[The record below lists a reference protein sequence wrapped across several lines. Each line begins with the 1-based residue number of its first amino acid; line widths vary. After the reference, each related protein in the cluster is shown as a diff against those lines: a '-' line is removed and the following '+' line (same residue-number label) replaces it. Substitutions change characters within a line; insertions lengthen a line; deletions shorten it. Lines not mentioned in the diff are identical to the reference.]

1 MDEQKKTI
9 IIASDFTSI
18 ADDATVYAMEAAK
31 VVGAKVILFHLH
43 VMSVHVANARL
54 SPAALQESL
63 DQNRGVALKK
73 AKELAEQYGL
83 EVDVEWRMGDFY
95 TELRDVIDSRKA
107 DLVVM
112 GMAQKSIEQ
121 DLMGNTTT
129 AAISRLKFP
138 VLAIPK
144 GAKFEG
150 IKKIMFA
157 CDIDRGIHSYVLK
170 QVRAVAMLFDAEVE
184 IFHVSEKLPKIA
196 EKDQLPDHVAK
207 SFGDG
212 LDGIKYLYKNVSS
225 NAVVQE
231 IENEINLTGA
241 DLLVMVPYRYGF
253 WGSLVHKSKTRAMAS
268 GNTTPLLS
276 IPV

>member
-1 MDEQKKTI
+1 MRTI
-9 IIASDFTSI
+9 IIASDFTNI
-18 ADDATVYAMEAAK
+18 ADDATVYAMEAARVVDAK
-31 VVGAKVILFHLH
+31 VVLFHLH

-54 SPAALQESL
+54 SPASLQASL
-63 DQNRGVALKK
+63 DQNRETVERK
-73 AKELAEQYGL
+73 AKQLTEQFG
-83 EVDVEWRMGDFY
+83 VPVAVEWRMGDFY
-95 TELRDVIDSRKA
+95 LELRAAIDTHQA

-129 AAISRLKFP
+129 AAINKLKLP

-144 GAKFEG
+144 GAKFNG

-157 CDIDRGIHSYVLK
+157 CDIDRGIHAFVLDK
-170 QVRAVAMLFDAEVE
+170 VRTVALLFDAEVE
-184 IFHVSEKLPKIA
+184 IFHVSEKLKKIA
-196 EKDQLPDHVAK
+196 EQDQLPDHLAK

-212 LDGIKYLYKNVSS
+212 LDGIRYLYKNVSS

-231 IENEINLTGA
+231 IENEINRSGI

-253 WGSLVHKSKTRAMAS
+253 WGSLVHKSKTRSMAS
-268 GNTTPLLS
+268 GNSIPLLS

>member
-1 MDEQKKTI
+1 MRTI
-9 IIASDFTSI
+9 IIASDFTNI
-18 ADDATVYAMEAAK
+18 ADDATVYAMEAARVVDAK
-31 VVGAKVILFHLH
+31 VVLFHLH
-43 VMSVHVANARL
+43 VMSVHIANARL
-54 SPAALQESL
+54 SPASLQASL
-63 DQNRGVALKK
+63 DQNRETVEMK
-73 AKELAEQYGL
+73 AKQLTEQFG
-83 EVDVEWRMGDFY
+83 VPVAVEWRMGDFY
-95 TELRDVIDSRKA
+95 LELSAAIDTHQA

-129 AAISRLKFP
+129 AAINKLKLP

-144 GAKFEG
+144 GAKFNG

-157 CDIDRGIHSYVLK
+157 CDIDRGIHAFVLDK
-170 QVRAVAMLFDAEVE
+170 VRTVALLFDAEVE
-184 IFHVSEKLPKIA
+184 IFHVSEKLKKIA
-196 EKDQLPDHVAK
+196 EQDQLPDHVAK

-212 LDGIKYLYKNVSS
+212 FDGIRYLYKNVSS

-231 IENEINLTGA
+231 IEDEINRSGI

-253 WGSLVHKSKTRAMAS
+253 WGSLVHKSKTRSMAS
-268 GNTTPLLS
+268 GNSTPLLS

>member
-1 MDEQKKTI
+1 MRTI
-9 IIASDFTSI
+9 IIASDFTNI
-18 ADDATVYAMEAAK
+18 ADDATAYAMEAAK
-31 VVGAKVILFHLH
+31 VINAQVVLFHLH

-54 SPAALQESL
+54 SPASLQASL
-63 DQNRGVALKK
+63 DQNREMVERK
-73 AKELAEQYGL
+73 AKQL
-83 EVDVEWRMGDFY
+83 EDQFGVSVSVEWRMGDFY
-95 TELRDVIDSRKA
+95 SELRDVIDLHDA

-129 AAISRLKFP
+129 AAINKLKFP

-144 GAKFEG
+144 GAKFNG

-157 CDIDRGIHSYVLK
+157 CDIDRGIHAFVLK
-170 QVRAVAMLFDAEVE
+170 RVRTVAMLFDAEVE
-184 IFHVSEKLPKIA
+184 IFHVTEKLEKIA
-196 EKDQLPDHVAK
+196 EKGQFPDHVAK
-207 SFGDG
+207 SFVDS
-212 LDGIKYLYKNVSS
+212 LAGIRYLYKNVSS

-231 IENEINLTGA
+231 IENEINRSGA

-268 GNTTPLLS
+268 GISTPLLS
-276 IPV
+276 IPI

>member
-1 MDEQKKTI
+1 MRTI

-18 ADDATVYAMEAAK
+18 ADDATDYAMEAAK
-31 VVGAKVILFHLH
+31 VVDAKVILFHLH

-54 SPAALQESL
+54 SPASLQASL
-63 DQNRGVALKK
+63 DQNRLLVEQK
-73 AKELAEQYGL
+73 AGQLTSQYG
-83 EVDVEWRMGDFY
+83 VPVVVEWRMGDFY
-95 TELRDVIDSRKA
+95 EELREVIDAHQA

-129 AAISRLKFP
+129 AAINKLKFP

-144 GAKFEG
+144 GAKFNG

-157 CDIDRGIHSYVLK
+157 CDIDRGIHAYVLE
-170 QVRAVAMLFDAEVE
+170 QVRTVALLFDAEVE
-184 IFHVSEKLPKIA
+184 IFHVSEKLKKIA
-196 EKDQLPDHVAK
+196 QQDQLLDHVAK
-207 SFGDG
+207 TFGDG
-212 LDGIKYLYKNVSS
+212 LDGIRYLYKNVSS

-231 IENEINLTGA
+231 IENEINRSGA

-268 GNTTPLLS
+268 GNVTPLLS